1 VTTPTPRRVL
11 AFVIVA
17 RLALPA
23 FTGSIDLYLRAD
35 TP

>member
-11 AFVIVA
+11 AFVILPGVVV
-17 RLALPA
+17 PA
-23 FTGSIDLYLRAD
+23 FTGSIDLYLRAH